1 MHMQDA
7 ENIEHGRSGSVTFPV
22 KPRTINMLVI
32 VVVLILFGSVINALV
47 KNNAD
52 SWSVVAIV
60 VIGGGILGYRLRT
73 RPPRLT
79 ITSERMEIIQLH
91 DARQFG
97 FADIDGQFELVSLEG
112 GTAVCFALTKEFKQ
126 RTRFGLHMISGRFD
140 YSIAD
145 NYAVSPTELER
156 VLNRR
161 LSEWR
166 GQRH

>member
-1 MHMQDA
+1 MQDA
-7 ENIEHGRSGSVTFPV
+7 ENVEHGRNGSVTFPG
-22 KPRTINMLVI
+22 KSRTINMLVI
-32 VVVLILFGSVINALV
+32 VVVLIFFGSVINAVL

-52 SWSVVAIV
+52 AWSVVVII

-79 ITSERMEIIQLH
+79 ITSEGMEVVQLH

-97 FADIDGQFELVSLEG
+97 FADIEGQFELASLEG

-126 RTRFGLHMISGRFD
+126 RTRFGLHMLNGRFD
-140 YSIAD
+140 YSIGD
-145 NYAVSPTELER
+145 SYAVSPAELER

-166 GQRH
+166 RLRD